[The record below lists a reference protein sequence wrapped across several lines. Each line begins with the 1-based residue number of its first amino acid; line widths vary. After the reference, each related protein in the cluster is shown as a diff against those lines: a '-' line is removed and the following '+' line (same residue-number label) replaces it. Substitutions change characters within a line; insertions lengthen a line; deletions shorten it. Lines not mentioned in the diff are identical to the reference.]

1 MHIEFG
7 VCSAQIQTSHHSHD
21 KKQRHRSSDGVPGWL
36 GLPTWLA
43 RILVN
48 NNCFSPPP
56 PYFSLNFA
64 DLPYFALL
72 SINFGKINNN
82 NDWFFSLA
90 QFRHSTLVNL
100 GHILGWNFIRSTKP
114 TFGGIGTEN
123 LKGCQAKISPD
134 CGKARIKGIKAKP
147 GLLRGNPSQSGSINS
162 ILPYS
167 TDSYFHPL
175 VFVFVS
181 LQPVWQGNP
190 SQSGSMREENE
201 FWGRQQRMPDTG
213 CFW

>member
-100 GHILGWNFIRSTKP
+100 GHILGRNFIRSTKP

-134 CGKARIKGIKAKP
+134 CGKARIKGIKGIKAKP
-147 GLLRGNPSQSGSINS
+147 GLLRGCLTG
-162 ILPYS
+162 
-167 TDSYFHPL
+167 
-175 VFVFVS
+175 
-181 LQPVWQGNP
+181 QPVPKW
-190 SQSGSMREENE
+190 EHK
-201 FWGRQQRMPDTG
+201 
-213 CFW
+213 